1 MIYRNRKTKRKETP
15 KPDPSKIQTGSKIIY
30 FSPISINMAI
40 TIPYIKPLIQSFFA
54 QLSILI
60 KKRLYKNANIQPAI
74 NCKKKA
80 PKIESSAIDDKN
92 IGEM

>member
-1 MIYRNRKTKRKETP
+1 MRFGRMILSTAMYR
-15 KPDPSKIQTGSKIIY
+15 
-30 FSPISINMAI
+30 PISINMAI

-60 KKRLYKNANIQPAI
+60 KKRLYMNANIQPAI

-92 IGEM
+92 IGEI